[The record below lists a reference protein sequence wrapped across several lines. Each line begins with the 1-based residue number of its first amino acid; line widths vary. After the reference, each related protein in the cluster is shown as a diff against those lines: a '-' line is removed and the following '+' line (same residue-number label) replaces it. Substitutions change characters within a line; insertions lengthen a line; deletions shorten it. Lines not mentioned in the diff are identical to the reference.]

1 MYKRSSK
8 NYLSKKE
15 EYYYEKEYKQEKIKK
30 IIDSIRANGCETPG
44 CSLLDSS
51 LISATN
57 FKTCT
62 HKIVQ
67 FGDYIQ
73 VYDFNEFKMKK
84 NNDLIKMKDKDYNI
98 EQICLDIENNNL
110 YDDNTYTGSILKY
123 INETREEVELENN
136 NKKIKENKLKQIEL
150 KNINRSKFEMQ
161 RIVKA
166 NEDIFKTFIT
176 LTFKE
181 NLTDIGSANKKFA
194 NWRTLIKRNFPEFSY
209 VCVPEFQKRG
219 AVHYHLLTNLDINE
233 NSNIIIPQKD
243 FNEKQ
248 LKKMNSK
255 QRSKCYDVKYWNKGF
270 SSVFSV
276 KDINIVG
283 YLSKYMT
290 KDIDNRL
297 WGKRRYLYSQN
308 LKTPTTLYLDLETAD
323 INDFLTY
330 YGTIVDYEL
339 KHDSVYCDKFGQ
351 AILFKEFKLIR
362 SD

>member
-57 FKTCT
+57 LKKCT

-73 VYDFNEFKMKK
+73 IYEFNEIKRK
-84 NNDLIKMKDKDYNI
+84 NDNNLIKMKDKNYNI
-98 EQICLDIENNNL
+98 EQISLSYINDNIEYNR
-110 YDDNTYTGSILKY
+110 NTYVGSTIDY
-123 INETREEVELENN
+123 INKTKKEKISENIKKDVEY
-136 NKKIKENKLKQIEL
+136 KKIEL
-150 KNINRSKFEMQ
+150 KNINRSKFELQ
-161 RIVKA
+161 RLVKA

-176 LTFKE
+176 LTFKD
-181 NLTDIGSANKKFA
+181 NVMDITLANKKFA
-194 NWRTLIKRNFPEFSY
+194 HWRTQIRKMFSEFSY

-219 AVHYHLLTNLDINE
+219 AIHYHILTNLDINE
-233 NSNIIIPQKD
+233 NSNIIIPQKE
-243 FNEKQ
+243 FSEKQ
-248 LKKMNSK
+248 LKKMTLE
-255 QRSKCYDVKYWNKGF
+255 QRKKCYDVKYWNCGF

-276 KDINIVG
+276 KDINVVG
-283 YLSKYMT
+283 YMSKYMT

-323 INDFLTY
+323 INDFFTY
-330 YGTIVDYEL
+330 YNTIDKYEL
-339 KHDSVYCDKFGQ
+339 MHDSVYADKFGQ
-351 AILFKEFKLIR
+351 AILFKEFKLKKE
-362 SD
+362 